1 MSNVTDAMIAHK
13 KRLVQ
18 DVVKLQNEIHQKNRA
33 IKILEKELWKTCNH
47 VWIRVNDGDDLCS
60 KQCSRCGVYC
70 LATLYT

>member
-33 IKILEKELWKTCNH
+33 IKILEKELWKTCKLMFGLGLMMEMIYVQSN
-47 VWIRVNDGDDLCS
+47 VVVV
-60 KQCSRCGVYC
+60 VY
-70 LATLYT
+70 TV